1 MKIHLATT
9 GYGDFLEN
17 EPSPL
22 HTTTIAEKCTLKMVE
37 EFTYL
42 RANAVNPLA
51 QFLDCTNLSFPRAKS
66 MPLVLQSLIVV
77 LWTDIRY
84 GYMIDNVVLLITGTL
99 HERDPE
105 ELKEKCHPLG
115 LFDSMVSIT
124 VQQNVSDLYN
134 DVLID
139 TPLGPYIQ
147 SCLSQE
153 DLNEMN
159 IEIIRNTLFKAYLED
174 FYAYCMRLGGV
185 TAEVMHDI
193 LMFEA
198 DRRSINI
205 TLNSFGTELT
215 RDDRAKLYPTLGLLH
230 PEGIERLKKCD
241 DADQVKAAIDFYPPY
256 RALLDDTQ
264 FNEDKTLE
272 DSFFEREVDLHKHSF
287 YRQGGYGAFYSFFK
301 LKEQEI
307 RNIVWIAECIMQDQK
322 SKMNQYI
329 PLFPN

>member
-1 MKIHLATT
+1 V
-9 GYGDFLEN
+9 GRRQSFVFL
-17 EPSPL
+17 
-22 HTTTIAEKCTLKMVE
+22 TRC
-37 EFTYL
+37 L
-42 RANAVNPLA
+42 R
-51 QFLDCTNLSFPRAKS
+51 
-66 MPLVLQSLIVV
+66 SL
-77 LWTDIRY
+77 DIRY

-115 LFDSMVSIT
+115 LFDSMRTISAEAT
-124 VQQNVSDLYN
+124 VDGLYN
-134 DVLID
+134 NVLID
-139 TPLGPYIQ
+139 TPLGPYI
-147 SCLSQE
+147 STCLSKE

-174 FYAYCMRLGGV
+174 FYAFCMRLGGT

-198 DRRSINI
+198 DRRAINI
-205 TLNSFGTELT
+205 TLNSFGTDLT
-215 RDDRAKLYPTLGLLH
+215 RDDRSKLYPALGVLH
-230 PEGIERLKKCD
+230 PEGIEKLKKCD
-241 DADQVKAAIDFYPPY
+241 DADQVKAAIDFYPKY
-256 RALLDDTQ
+256 RDLFNDTQ

-272 DSFFEREVDLHKHSF
+272 DSFFEHEVDMHKHSF
-287 YRQGGYGAFYSFFK
+287 YRQGGYGAFYSYFK